1 MFKHHTLVHLIC
13 FRLFLFL
20 RFTPSDKTTREESDN
35 TILLANDKTN
45 LFWFC
50 FFNSMACSISVD
62 DEQQVIFD
70 ALWQVYRKYDQEESQ
85 AAANK
90 KGVLS
95 IIQDLQNVYSC
106 TQPNNHKPSRFE
118 TNKRKTTS
126 ARDQPQ
132 RLSNGRIYYPTFEY
146 KLVEENEHGMRY
158 EMRTPAYNERNAWAT
173 VNVKQTEDG
182 QTMLCV
188 MLRTRIHTHLFVFF
202 S

>member
-1 MFKHHTLVHLIC
+1 M
-13 FRLFLFL
+13 
-20 RFTPSDKTTREESDN
+20 TR
-35 TILLANDKTN
+35 A
-45 LFWFC
+45 
-50 FFNSMACSISVD
+50 ISVD

-95 IIQDLQNVYSC
+95 IIQDLQNAYSC
-106 TQPNNHKPSRFE
+106 TQPNNHKNHKPSRFE

-126 ARDQPQ
+126 ARDQPH

-158 EMRTPAYNERNAWAT
+158 EMRTPAYKASNSRST

-182 QTMLCV
+182 KTMLCI
-188 MLRTRIHTHLFVFF
+188 MLCTFF
-202 S
+202 CIWICFDFS